1 MKPVAMRTRH
11 DWQTTHFRVP
21 CMALLLVA
29 LLGACSP
36 KSRWDAREAEAA
48 WTNVL
53 AATKKTLLPAG
64 WKDRP
69 PSPDEIASFRAQ
81 HAQRMLDG
89 AKVARDFQARFPGH
103 SNAPIALQKEYE
115 VLNYAAGLGRTE
127 AFARLNE
134 LEGLLLKDPTLP
146 ANERYTL
153 QLTTLQR
160 RAVARQAE
168 GSAVVLGEL
177 EKGARELLKEF
188 PDRAELWS
196 MLTVVA
202 QGADTKK
209 SRALCQEILASAAAP
224 QAAKVAAQQLLE
236 RLAFEGQPFDLKFTA
251 FDGREI
257 ATSTLRGKVLLIDFW
272 ATWCGP
278 CITELPSVKAAYT
291 KYQPQGFEIIG
302 LSFDQSREQL
312 EALLKK
318 EGITWPQYFDGKGWD
333 SELAER
339 YKISGIPTMWLVDK
353 RGIIRDVNARADLE
367 TKIERLLKE

>member
-1 MKPVAMRTRH
+1 MIPVVMRTPPPAWTARH
-11 DWQTTHFRVP
+11 ATP
-21 CMALLLVA
+21 LLALLLMA

-36 KSRWDAREAEAA
+36 KSRWDAREAEVA

-53 AATKKTLLPAG
+53 AATGKTLLPAG
-64 WKDRP
+64 WKDRRP
-69 PSPDEIASFRAQ
+69 APDEIAAFRAQ

-146 ANERYTL
+146 ADQRYTL

-160 RAVARQAE
+160 RAVARQAD
-168 GSAVVLGEL
+168 GSTAVLGEL

-188 PDRAELWS
+188 PDRVELWS

-202 QGADTKK
+202 QGGDSAKA
-209 SRALCQEILASAAAP
+209 RVLCQEILGSSSAP
-224 QAAKVAAQQLLE
+224 QTAKVAAQQLLE
-236 RLAFEGQPFDLKFTA
+236 RLALEGQPFDLKFTA
-251 FDGREI
+251 LDGREI
-257 ATSTLRGKVLLIDFW
+257 ATGGLRGKVLLIDFW

-278 CITELPSVKAAYT
+278 CIAELPNVKAAYA
-291 KYQPQGFEIIG
+291 KFQPQGFEIIG
-302 LSFDQSREQL
+302 ISFDQSREQL
-312 EALLKK
+312 DALLKK
-318 EGITWPQYFDGKGWD
+318 EGIAWPQHFDGKGWESD
-333 SELAER
+333 LAER
-339 YKISGIPTMWLVDK
+339 YKISGIPAMWLVDK
-353 RGIIRDVNARADLE
+353 RGVIRDVNARADLE
-367 TKIERLLKE
+367 AKIARLLKE